1 MLSINYILMAILVDG
16 IEIGKRSGKYN
27 YEIYKYQKK
36 RRRINKMPDFTT
48 LSNPELEQLKDD
60 LLAQYRDFKS
70 RGLNLDI
77 TRGKPCSEQLD
88 LALDMLDCVNSK
100 NYTTEE
106 GTDSR
111 NYGGLDGIPAA
122 KRMFSEYLEVQAEEL
137 IIGGN
142 SSLNLMH
149 DAFMRA
155 IVKGVGEDSPPWGKL
170 PEIKFLCPSPGY
182 DRHFFICDYLGIE
195 MIPVA
200 MDDHGPDMTVVEEL
214 AAEDESIKGIWCV
227 PKYSNPT
234 GTVYSDEVVER
245 LASMKTKA
253 DDFRIFWDN
262 AYTVHHLDD
271 KPARLKNILNACKK
285 AGNPERVFI
294 FGSTSKVAFAGS
306 GLAMMAG
313 STKNMA
319 LARKQIAFQTIGPD
333 KLNQLRHVAFF
344 KNMTGI
350 QDHMK
355 KHATILN
362 PKFDAVKTE
371 LEKELS
377 GKNIAEWSQPK
388 GGYFVSIDTMEG
400 CAAEVIRMAAEAGVK
415 LTPAGS
421 TYPYMQDPLDRN
433 IRIAP
438 SFPPL
443 ADIRSA
449 MQLVGICIQLVS
461 VEVFRLF

>member
-1 MLSINYILMAILVDG
+1 MTDFKRLS
-16 IEIGKRSGKYN
+16 S
-27 YEIYKYQKK
+27 
-36 RRRINKMPDFTT
+36 P
-48 LSNPELEQLKDD
+48 QLQQMKDN
-60 LLAQYRDFKS
+60 LLDPYHQFKS
-70 RGLNLDI
+70 RGITLDI

-88 LALDMLDCVNSK
+88 LALEMLDCVNSRD
-100 NYTTEE
+100 YLPTD

-111 NYGGLDGIPAA
+111 NYGGLDGIPEA
-122 KRMFSEYLEVQAEEL
+122 KKLFARYLEVAPEEI

-149 DAFMRA
+149 DTFMRA
-155 IVKGVGEDSPPWGKL
+155 MVKGVDEDSPPWGKQ
-170 PEIKFLCPSPGY
+170 PKIKFLCPSPGY

-200 MDDHGPDMTVVEEL
+200 MNADGPDMDVIEDM

-234 GTVYSDEVVER
+234 GAVYTDEVVDR
-245 LASMKTKA
+245 LAAMPVKA
-253 DDFRIFWDN
+253 ADFRIFWDN
-262 AYTVHHLDD
+262 AYAVHHLDD
-271 KPARLKNILNACKK
+271 NPPHLKNILTACKK

-294 FGSTSKVAFAGS
+294 FGSTSKIAFAGS

-313 STKNMA
+313 SAKNMA
-319 LARKQIAFQTIGPD
+319 RIKKQIGFQTIGPD
-333 KLNQLRHVAFF
+333 KLNQLRHVKFF
-344 KNMTGI
+344 KDMEGI
-350 QDHMK
+350 EGHMQ
-355 KHATILN
+355 KHRAILK
-362 PKFDAVKTE
+362 PKFDAVQSILEEE
-371 LEKELS
+371 LG
-377 GKNIAEWSQPK
+377 GKNVAQWSNPA

-400 CAAEVIRMAAEAGVK
+400 CAAAVVRLAAEAGVK

-443 ADIRSA
+443 AEIRSA
-449 MQLVGICIQLVS
+449 MQLVCICIQLVS
-461 VEVFRLF
+461 IDKLLRD

>member
-1 MLSINYILMAILVDG
+1 
-16 IEIGKRSGKYN
+16 
-27 YEIYKYQKK
+27 
-36 RRRINKMPDFTT
+36 MPDFTSLT
-48 LSNPELEQLKDD
+48 NPELKQLKEG
-60 LLAQYRDFKS
+60 LLAQYREFKS

-100 NYTTEE
+100 NYLTAE

-122 KRMFSEYLEVQAEEL
+122 KKLFAEYLGVQPEEL

-149 DAFMRA
+149 DTFMRA
-155 IVKGVGEDSPPWGKL
+155 MINGVSQDSQPWSKQSN
-170 PEIKFLCPSPGY
+170 IKFLCPSPGY

-195 MIPVA
+195 MITVGI
-200 MDDHGPDMTVVEEL
+200 DDNGPDMAVVEKL
-214 AAEDESIKGIWCV
+214 AAEDETIKGIWCV

-245 LASMKTKA
+245 LASMETKA
-253 DDFRIFWDN
+253 DDFRIFWDD
-262 AYTVHHLDD
+262 AYTVHHLTEQ
-271 KPARLKNILNACKK
+271 PARLQNILGACKK

-313 STKNMA
+313 SAQNMA
-319 LARKQIAFQTIGPD
+319 LTKKEISFQTIGPD

-344 KNMTGI
+344 KNMAGI
-350 QDHMK
+350 EAHMK
-355 KHATILN
+355 KHQAILK
-362 PKFDAVKTE
+362 PKFDAVQSG
-371 LEKELS
+371 LDKELG
-377 GKNIAEWSQPK
+377 GKNIAHWSQPA
-388 GGYFVSIDTMEG
+388 GGYFVSLDTLDG
-400 CAAEVIRMAAEAGVK
+400 CASAVVKMAADAGLK

-443 ADIRSA
+443 VDVHSA
-449 MQLVGICIQLVS
+449 MQLVGICAQLAS
-461 VEVFRLF
+461 IDKLMK

>member
-1 MLSINYILMAILVDG
+1 
-16 IEIGKRSGKYN
+16 
-27 YEIYKYQKK
+27 
-36 RRRINKMPDFTT
+36 MPDFTT
-48 LSNPELEQLKDD
+48 QSNPELAQLKDD
-60 LLAQYRDFKS
+60 LLAQYREFKS

-122 KRMFSEYLEVQAEEL
+122 KKMFSEYLEVQPEEL

-155 IVKGVGEDSPPWGKL
+155 IVKGIDEDSQPWGKL

-200 MDDHGPDMTVVEEL
+200 MDDHGPDMTVVEKL
-214 AAEDESIKGIWCV
+214 VAEDESIKGIWCV

-234 GTVYSDEVVER
+234 GAVYSDEVVER

-262 AYTVHHLDD
+262 AYTVHYLDD
-271 KPARLKNILNACKK
+271 KPARLKNILKACKK
-285 AGNPERVFI
+285 AGNPERVLI
-294 FGSTSKVAFAGS
+294 FGSTSKMAFAGS

-313 STKNMA
+313 SAKNMA
-319 LARKQIAFQTIGPD
+319 LAKM
-333 KLNQLRHVAFF
+333 L
-344 KNMTGI
+344 
-350 QDHMK
+350 
-355 KHATILN
+355 
-362 PKFDAVKTE
+362 
-371 LEKELS
+371 
-377 GKNIAEWSQPK
+377 
-388 GGYFVSIDTMEG
+388 
-400 CAAEVIRMAAEAGVK
+400 
-415 LTPAGS
+415 
-421 TYPYMQDPLDRN
+421 
-433 IRIAP
+433 
-438 SFPPL
+438 
-443 ADIRSA
+443 
-449 MQLVGICIQLVS
+449 
-461 VEVFRLF
+461 FRF

>member
-1 MLSINYILMAILVDG
+1 
-16 IEIGKRSGKYN
+16 
-27 YEIYKYQKK
+27 
-36 RRRINKMPDFTT
+36 MPDFTT
-48 LSNPELEQLKDD
+48 LSNQELQQLKDD

-100 NYTTEE
+100 NYLTEE

-111 NYGGLDGIPAA
+111 NYGGLDGIPAVKKLFA
-122 KRMFSEYLEVQAEEL
+122 EYLEVQPEEL
-137 IIGGN
+137 IVGGN
-142 SSLNLMH
+142 SSLNMMH
-149 DAFMRA
+149 DTIMRA
-155 IVKGVGEDSPPWGKL
+155 MVNGVSPDSQPWCKQSK
-170 PEIKFLCPSPGY
+170 IKFLCPSPGY

-195 MIPVA
+195 MITVGI
-200 MDDHGPDMTVVEEL
+200 DDNGPDMAVVEKL

-245 LASMKTKA
+245 LASMETKA

-262 AYTVHHLDD
+262 AYTVHHLTEQ
-271 KPARLKNILNACKK
+271 PARLQNILNACKK

-313 STKNMA
+313 SAQNMA
-319 LARKQIAFQTIGPD
+319 LTKKEISFQTIGPD

-344 KNMTGI
+344 KNMAGLEA
-350 QDHMK
+350 HMK
-355 KHATILN
+355 KHRAILK
-362 PKFDAVKTE
+362 PKFDAVQSG
-371 LEKELS
+371 LDKELA
-377 GKNIAEWSQPK
+377 GKNIAHWSQPA
-388 GGYFVSIDTMEG
+388 GGYFVSLDTMDG
-400 CAAEVIRMAAEAGVK
+400 CASAVVQMASDAGLK

-443 ADIRSA
+443 EDVHSA
-449 MQLVGICIQLVS
+449 MRLVGICIQLAS
-461 VEVFRLF
+461 IDKLMK

>member
-1 MLSINYILMAILVDG
+1 
-16 IEIGKRSGKYN
+16 
-27 YEIYKYQKK
+27 
-36 RRRINKMPDFTT
+36 MPDFTSLT
-48 LSNPELEQLKDD
+48 NPELKQLKED
-60 LLAQYRDFKS
+60 LLAQYREFKS

-100 NYTTEE
+100 NYLTEE

-122 KRMFSEYLEVQAEEL
+122 KMLFAEYLGVQPEEL

-149 DAFMRA
+149 DTFMRA
-155 IVKGVGEDSPPWGKL
+155 MVNGVSADSQPWGKQSK
-170 PEIKFLCPSPGY
+170 IKFLCPSPGY

-195 MIPVA
+195 MITVA
-200 MDDHGPDMTVVEEL
+200 LDDYGPDMAVVEEL
-214 AAEDESIKGIWCV
+214 AAADETIKGIWCV

-234 GTVYSDEVVER
+234 GAAYSDEVVER
-245 LASMKTKA
+245 LASMETKA
-253 DDFRIFWDN
+253 GDFRIFWDN
-262 AYTVHHLDD
+262 AYAVHHLTDQ
-271 KPARLKNILNACKK
+271 PARLLNILDACKK
-285 AGNPERVFI
+285 AGNSERVFI

-313 STKNMA
+313 SAQNMA
-319 LARKQIAFQTIGPD
+319 LTKKEISFQTIGPD

-344 KNMTGI
+344 KNMAGI
-350 QDHMK
+350 EAHMK
-355 KHATILN
+355 KHRAILK
-362 PKFDAVKTE
+362 PKFDAVQSG
-371 LEKELS
+371 LDKELS
-377 GKNIAEWSQPK
+377 GKNIAHWSQPA
-388 GGYFVSIDTMEG
+388 GGYFVSLDTLDG
-400 CAAEVIRMAAEAGVK
+400 CASAVVQMAADAGLK

-443 ADIRSA
+443 EDVHSA
-449 MQLVGICIQLVS
+449 VHLVGICIQLAS
-461 VEVFRLF
+461 IDKLMK